1 MIAICTIVESKKFTM
16 RTRTRV
22 RNVYRGDIAMRDAC
36 CRCMNY
42 APVRVCMNSYTYE
55 SFNDIQTH
63 NARPQLTFWNLCFM
77 YFHRSLPRSFAIS
90 YRQLFICFFFR
101 TFENRQVELLNAD
114 EDKKKIKNKTKIF

>member
-1 MIAICTIVESKKFTM
+1 
-16 RTRTRV
+16 
-22 RNVYRGDIAMRDAC
+22 
-36 CRCMNY
+36 MNY

-101 TFENRQVELLNAD
+101 TFENRQMELLNAA
-114 EDKKKIKNKTKIF
+114 EDKKKIKNKTKRYSDLRVVASILARFSSILSESFECESTKY